1 MWVHPTYKSLGWLSL
16 LNWKR
21 PRIRFFFFSVLLPIV
36 VVISNYSLLLFLFLY
51 RLYTAIEPFLFFQS
65 INTLHNTWKAA
76 AASVSLSIPLHATL
90 TKDTNSTAA
99 FPPLEKKRKEEN
111 KKEEDGIAL
120 TKTNWKSFRG
130 SCVYHPVRGSCRGSW
145 TTTHKKG
152 RRNIGKNSTLK
163 LGNRRMVVH
172 DKRPQERGTM
182 PLVLDTQER
191 NVIIYLHVSVEVGP
205 SLRILNNALKKS
217 TLVVCM
223 IISQLCV
230 FFVVVVV
237 KGLSVVAGIWNWG
250 QNMEDAGKRGK
261 NIMVLHL

>member
-1 MWVHPTYKSLGWLSL
+1 
-16 LNWKR
+16 
-21 PRIRFFFFSVLLPIV
+21 
-36 VVISNYSLLLFLFLY
+36 
-51 RLYTAIEPFLFFQS
+51 
-65 INTLHNTWKAA
+65 
-76 AASVSLSIPLHATL
+76 
-90 TKDTNSTAA
+90 
-99 FPPLEKKRKEEN
+99 
-111 KKEEDGIAL
+111 
-120 TKTNWKSFRG
+120 
-130 SCVYHPVRGSCRGSW
+130 
-145 TTTHKKG
+145 
-152 RRNIGKNSTLK
+152 
-163 LGNRRMVVH
+163 MVVH

>member
-1 MWVHPTYKSLGWLSL
+1 MSCFLLLLLS
-16 LNWKR
+16 
-21 PRIRFFFFSVLLPIV
+21 RIILFFFFFFYTACIQQSSHFYF
-36 VVISNYSLLLFLFLY
+36 SNRLIRFTTPEKLLLRPCPCQFPY
-51 RLYTAIEPFLFFQS
+51 
-65 INTLHNTWKAA
+65 TLHSQK
-76 AASVSLSIPLHATL
+76 TL
-90 TKDTNSTAA
+90 TAQQHS
-99 FPPLEKKRKEEN
+99 PPLEKKRKEEN

-205 SLRILNNALKKS
+205 SLRILNNALKK
-217 TLVVCM
+217 
-223 IISQLCV
+223 
-230 FFVVVVV
+230 
-237 KGLSVVAGIWNWG
+237 
-250 QNMEDAGKRGK
+250 
-261 NIMVLHL
+261 VL